1 MNWFLVSGR
10 WKLIM
15 KFPAQFF
22 VALGLAAC
30 GLAATWPVLAEE
42 LRTGQIASNVEVAD
56 SKAAAGDIISKSEKG
71 LVRAS
76 TPYDRNLFGVVVEDP
91 SVVLNKASENTLPI
105 ISYGET
111 LVKVSS
117 ANGEVRRGDFI
128 TSSAN
133 PGVGQKAI
141 ESGFVIG
148 KALEDLTCDKDRPC
162 QKQVGV
168 FVNIQY
174 RPIEGRPTF
183 GRIFSFLASSLEK
196 PENLPEVLRYL
207 FALLLGGGVFVL
219 GFLSIGRSLRSG
231 VEAVGRNPMA
241 KTSIQ
246 IALAINLLTIIIL
259 SCAGIAVS
267 LIIIFYF

>member
-1 MNWFLVSGR
+1 MLRPARIISAAVVAAAFFLGFC
-10 WKLIM
+10 L
-15 KFPAQFF
+15 P
-22 VALGLAAC
+22 VAG
-30 GLAATWPVLAEE
+30 EE
-42 LRTGQIASNVEVAD
+42 LKSGQIASNVEVAD
-56 SKAAAGDIISKSEKG
+56 SDARAGDILTKSDKG

-76 TPYDRNLFGVVVEDP
+76 NSYDRNLFGVVVEDP
-91 SVVLNKASENTLPI
+91 SVVLNKASKNTLPV

-111 LVKVSS
+111 LVEVSNG
-117 ANGEVRRGDFI
+117 NGEVRRGDFV
-128 TSSAN
+128 TSSSS

-141 ESGFVIG
+141 DSGFVVG
-148 KALEDLTCDKDRPC
+148 RALEDLKETQGPIS
-162 QKQVGV
+162 V

-174 RPIEGRPTF
+174 RTIEGRASVSKILTV
-183 GRIFSFLASSLEK
+183 LTSSLER

-207 FALLLGGGVFVL
+207 FALLLGGGVFL
-219 GFLSIGRSLRSG
+219 FGFFSIGRSLRSG

-267 LIIIFYF
+267 LLIIFYF

>member
-1 MNWFLVSGR
+1 
-10 WKLIM
+10 M
-15 KFPAQFF
+15 KPARIISAAVVAAAFF
-22 VALGLAAC
+22 LGLC
-30 GLAATWPVLAEE
+30 LPVAGEE
-42 LRTGQIASNVEVAD
+42 LKSGQIASNVEIAD
-56 SKAAAGDIISKSEKG
+56 SQAAAGDILSKSEKG

-91 SVVLNKASENTLPI
+91 SVVLNKASKNTLPV

-117 ANGEVRRGDFI
+117 ENGEVRRGDFI

-148 KALEDLTCDKDRPC
+148 KSLEDLTCDKDRPC

-207 FALLLGGGVFVL
+207 FALLFGGGAFLL

-231 VEAVGRNPMA
+231 VEAVGRNPLA
-241 KTSIQ
+241 RTSIQ
-246 IALAINLLTIIIL
+246 IALAFNLAGIIIL
-259 SCAGIAVS
+259 TVAGVTIS
-267 LIIIFYF
+267 LFIIFYF